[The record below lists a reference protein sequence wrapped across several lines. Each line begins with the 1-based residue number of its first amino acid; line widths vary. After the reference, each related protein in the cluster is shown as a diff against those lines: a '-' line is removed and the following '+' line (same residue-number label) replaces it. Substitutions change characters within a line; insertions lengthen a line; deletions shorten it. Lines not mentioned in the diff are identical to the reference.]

1 MKKQV
6 SSVVFR
12 IFLSIVALILATM
25 QTSAQDMAVSIR
37 LKNVPVDEVLRS
49 IESQTPYRFS
59 YRNAIIKN
67 KPNVTADFS
76 NVPVKN
82 VLEKILRPLQ
92 LDWKMTSGKN
102 ISIKKGKPAPQPN
115 QVIFG
120 ADVSDDFL
128 EGPLPDAKVEILNA
142 DSSKIQDLEIVKYL
156 NGRTERIAATQVFST
171 LTSGKNYILHGSL
184 EGYHDAWVNVD
195 IPLETKEMVWRKLR
209 LRKIINK
216 VLSEVTVTATK
227 VKMYWKGDTL
237 VYDAS
242 AFKLPEGS
250 MLDDLIRQMPG
261 VTMNDDGEIFV
272 NGRKVDELLL
282 GSKSFFRGRQQV
294 LLKNLPY
301 YTVKNI
307 KVYEKSSDLSE
318 ILGYEATP
326 KQYVMDVNLLEKYN
340 RGIIAHADGGIGTE
354 NRYLGRAFILGYTDI
369 LRFSLAANANN
380 INENYHIKESR
391 RWLPEKTDTSEVTT
405 HSVAADL
412 YFDNKKVKNTMNIDF
427 TFTSDKKEMNQ
438 RQETFLNGLTPLTT
452 LSANNRERSHRLQIQ
467 NELWLVKPWMGFD
480 FNYSHRTFHSVNEG
494 VEERSDSTLISR
506 ITYFGHGKGT
516 VSDVRGKISGSVH
529 FKIAKKAILNYGLE
543 AEHNNEKSISMR
555 QYVFDESYSPTLN
568 NVTDYMHR
576 KSKEVLWLDYSI
588 FTNNNLWI
596 NLMELATLENSRKRD
611 FLYRPDSLYLP
622 SQKDA
627 LLAITDYSNSY
638 NSQSDTKNF
647 YTSIRLRKMG
657 QLPTDESTPIPHDYI
672 KWEVNLN
679 VNPSTQSLHYQR
691 GAIDTLVR
699 STILTLR
706 PELELNLHP
715 WGTYGRQISLYA
727 SHYTEAPSLYDLIDY
742 RDDSTPLIVKLG
754 NPNLKG
760 NQATYAK
767 ANFYSRGAHP
777 TLLHVETSFRYFH
790 RSTAQSVMFDPL
802 SGTLTYRPVN
812 VKGNFLGTLA
822 FEITRSFGKS
832 RRWTFSDNTDA
843 SLEKSVDHSML
854 QGETASH
861 INKVKTLMLHDGMY
875 LQFNKGSLNLRVSGD
890 FRWRHS
896 TGRMRDFKTL
906 NVFDFKYGFS
916 AQYVVPILKTA
927 VMADGN
933 VYSRKGYGAQTLNTN
948 RFVMNASISQS
959 FMKGKLVAKLEGC
972 DLLHQLSPSNY
983 EIDAQG
989 RIETSYRPLPRYIMF
1004 HLLYQFNVAPII
1016 K

>member
-6 SSVVFR
+6 SCVVFR
-12 IFLSIVALILATM
+12 IFLSIVSFILATM
-25 QTSAQDMAVSIR
+25 QTSAQDMAVSIK

-82 VLEKILRPLQ
+82 ILEKILRPLQ

-102 ISIKKGKPAPQPN
+102 ISIKKGKPAPKPN

-156 NGRTERIAATQVFST
+156 NGRTERITATQVFST

-216 VLSEVTVTATK
+216 ELSEVTVTATK

-307 KVYEKSSDLSE
+307 KVYEKSSDLSDM
-318 ILGYEATP
+318 LGYEATP

-340 RGIIAHADGGIGTE
+340 RGITAHAEGGIGTE

-369 LRFSLAANANN
+369 FRFSLAANSNN
-380 INENYHIKESR
+380 MNENYHIKESR
-391 RWLPEKTDTSEVTT
+391 RWLPEKTDQSELTT

-412 YFDNKKVKNTMNIDF
+412 NFNNKKVRNSMNIDF

-438 RQETFLNGLTPLTT
+438 SQETFLNGLTPLTT
-452 LSANNRERSHRLQIQ
+452 INAISQERSHRLQIQ
-467 NELWLVKPWMGFD
+467 NELRLVKPWMGFD
-480 FNYSHRTFHSVNEG
+480 FNYSHRAFHSVNEG
-494 VEERSDSTLISR
+494 VTERSDSTLISR
-506 ITYFGHGKGT
+506 IADFGHGKGT
-516 VSDVRGKISGSVH
+516 ASDISGEISGAVH
-529 FKIAKKAILNYGLE
+529 FRIAKKAILNYALK
-543 AEHNNEKSISMR
+543 AEHNKEKSLSMR
-555 QYVFDESYSPTLN
+555 QYAFEVPASPTLN

-576 KSKEVLWLDYSI
+576 KSKGILWLHFSI
-588 FTNNNLWI
+588 FTKNDLHFNATENV
-596 NLMELATLENSRKRD
+596 TLEHSRKRD

-627 LLAITDYSNSY
+627 LLAITDFSNSY
-638 NSQSDTKNF
+638 DSK
-647 YTSIRLRKMG
+647 YTTGSYFSCLQMWKSNL
-657 QLPTDESTPIPHDYI
+657 LPSDESIPTPYDYTI
-672 KWEVNLN
+672 WNLSLIAE
-679 VNPSTQSLHYQR
+679 PKTQSLHYQQ

-706 PELELNLHP
+706 PQFELNLHP
-715 WGTYGRQISLYA
+715 WGTYARQLSLYV

-777 TLLHVETSFRYFH
+777 TLLHVETTFRYFH
-790 RSTAQSVMFDPL
+790 RSTAQSVMFDPI

-832 RRWTFSDNTDA
+832 RQWTFSDNTDA

-861 INKVKTLMLHDGMY
+861 INKVNTLMLHDGMY
-875 LQFNKGSLNLRVSGD
+875 LQYNKGSLNLQVSGD

-906 NVFDFKYGFS
+906 NVFDYKYGFS

-927 VMADGN
+927 VTADGN
-933 VYSRKGYGAQTLNTN
+933 LYSRRGYGNGMLNTN
-948 RFVMNASISQS
+948 RFVLNASISQS

-1004 HLLYQFNVAPII
+1004 HLLYQFNVAPIV